1 MGTQTQTQVPPQRG
15 AKQKV
20 KLVLPTE
27 LVARLREMSRK
38 TQMPMSLIVT
48 LILTSVIAP
57 GIEIPR
63 YTKPKIPRAKIVTNT
78 TVEKIAEGGGA

>member
-1 MGTQTQTQVPPQRG
+1 
-15 AKQKV
+15 
-20 KLVLPTE
+20 
-27 LVARLREMSRK
+27 
-38 TQMPMSLIVT
+38 
-48 LILTSVIAP
+48 VIAP